1 MPDYNT
7 PAELKSLT
15 NQIAKIE
22 ADIEIM
28 TSEISNKQ
36 KELSKIKNKLS
47 DLKKRHDELIDNSLT
62 HEPIVSEHAIL
73 RYLERVN
80 GVDIRVIIDEIM
92 DDTTKSTIKFM
103 KNGKIKRDNY
113 TIVVKNKV
121 VVSIT

>member
-47 DLKKRHDELIDNSLT
+47 NLKKRHDELIDNSLT

-80 GVDIRVIIDEIM
+80 GVNIRVIIDEIM

-113 TIVVKNKV
+113 TIVVKNNV